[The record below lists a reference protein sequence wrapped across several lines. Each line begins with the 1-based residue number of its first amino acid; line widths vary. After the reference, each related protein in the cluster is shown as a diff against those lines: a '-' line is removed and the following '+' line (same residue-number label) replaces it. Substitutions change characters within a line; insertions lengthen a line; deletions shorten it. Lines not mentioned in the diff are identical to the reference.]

1 MRGPLFILVAA
12 IAWGLEYPL
21 MTSATRAVGMPVT
34 GACLFVV
41 SSLLLGASLLAR
53 HAYMG
58 RTGKANPW
66 PGWSALSPT
75 LLVGA
80 FGITANLTGLQG
92 ASLTTPVNMA
102 ALARSDVLFSLL
114 ISVLVFRERI
124 ARQAYLFVPVM
135 LLGAC
140 LLVGV
145 FRGAMEAA
153 SIGDGLVLISAFFV
167 AANAFAAQRALRR
180 LNGLAVGFMNC
191 TLNAVMFVVVVGC
204 TDSLSAIPAA
214 LRGETGMALIG
225 LGVLAYIF
233 FACYNVGL
241 RTCPAWE
248 ARLICLL
255 APVVAAVVS
264 WGFQGKSPESGQI
277 PGMLL
282 ILLGAAGIVW
292 LRAGRATAVEAA
304 PADSEMCAA
313 TEREST

>member
-1 MRGPLFILVAA
+1 MRGPLFILIAA

-21 MTSATRAVGMPVT
+21 LTSCAKALGMPLT
-34 GACLFVV
+34 GACLFMV
-41 SSLLLGASLLAR
+41 SSALLGVSLLVR
-53 HAYMG
+53 HACMARAG
-58 RTGKANPW
+58 EANPW

-80 FGITANLTGLQG
+80 FGIVANLSGLEG
-92 ASLTTPVNMA
+92 ARLTTPVNMA

-114 ISVLVFRERI
+114 ISTIVFRERI
-124 ARQAYLFVPVM
+124 ARQAWLFVPVM
-135 LLGAC
+135 LLGAA
-140 LLVGV
+140 LLTGV
-145 FRGAMEAA
+145 FRGSLGRA
-153 SIGDGLVLISAFFV
+153 SIGDALVLVSAFFV

-191 TLNAVMFVVVVGC
+191 TFNAVMFVAVVAC

-214 LRGETGMALIG
+214 LRGEMGISLIALG
-225 LGVLAYIF
+225 FLAYVF
-233 FACYNVGL
+233 FACYNLGL

-255 APVVAAVVS
+255 APVVAAAVS

-292 LRAGRATAVEAA
+292 LRAGRDTAAKAA
-304 PADSEMCAA
+304 SAGSEMCTA
-313 TEREST
+313 TERTST